1 MCEIIIIENNDLFC
15 NNDLKYVSLEVYLD
29 IFVFDM

>member
-15 NNDLKYVSLEVYLD
+15 KKDLKYVSLEVYLD
-29 IFVFDM
+29 IFVFDV